1 MTFIAGYVPVLARDF
16 SGEKIAWVHKSS
28 ANPEG
33 VGHGGVYRDD
43 PRRGIPFVLCLALAL
58 AYSNN
63 PRRGIPRLLHSLA
76 LVLAEQVM
84 GRPQGFGAAV

>member
-16 SGEKIAWVHKSS
+16 SGEKLAWVHKSS
-28 ANPEG
+28 ANPER

-43 PRRGIPFVLCLALAL
+43 
-58 AYSNN
+58 